1 MLHKDFIFILPL
13 HNCAEIYIIVCT
25 IFNKP
30 CQRIGGG
37 GAKNQMFLV
46 MHAPPQIK
54 NKQTNT
60 INYQM
65 DR

>member
-1 MLHKDFIFILPL
+1 MSK
-13 HNCAEIYIIVCT
+13 NW
-25 IFNKP
+25 
-30 CQRIGGG
+30 GGG
-37 GAKNQMFLV
+37 GQKSDVFGNAC
-46 MHAPPQIK
+46 PPQIK

>member
-1 MLHKDFIFILPL
+1 MSK
-13 HNCAEIYIIVCT
+13 NW
-25 IFNKP
+25 
-30 CQRIGGG
+30 GGG
-37 GAKNQMFLV
+37 PKNQMFLV

>member
-1 MLHKDFIFILPL
+1 MSK
-13 HNCAEIYIIVCT
+13 NW
-25 IFNKP
+25 
-30 CQRIGGG
+30 GG

-46 MHAPPQIK
+46 MHAHPQIK

>member
-1 MLHKDFIFILPL
+1 MLHKDFILILPL

-37 GAKNQMFLV
+37 AQKSDVFGNAC
-46 MHAPPQIK
+46 PPQIK
-54 NKQTNT
+54 NKQANT